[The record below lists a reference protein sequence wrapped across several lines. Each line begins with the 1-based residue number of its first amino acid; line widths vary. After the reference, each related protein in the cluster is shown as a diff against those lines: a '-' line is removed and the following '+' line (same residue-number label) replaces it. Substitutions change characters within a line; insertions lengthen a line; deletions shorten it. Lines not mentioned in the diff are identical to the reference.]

1 MKELK
6 ELGSIYLKDFDVEV
20 YPYLSLSQIQKIINE
35 VLLVDNFEE
44 RESIIDYLIL
54 CYSTNIDKKIIDDL
68 GSDIFIK
75 SGLMDKVKENIINLD
90 KLIEG
95 IEYHESAGK
104 ALRMIAKNIPSDFN
118 NILKNGIPERS

>member
-1 MKELK
+1 M
-6 ELGSIYLKDFDVEV
+6 
-20 YPYLSLSQIQKIINE
+20 
-35 VLLVDNFEE
+35 VDNFEE

-104 ALRMIAKNIPSDFN
+104 ALRMIAKNIPNDFN
-118 NILKNGIPERS
+118 NILKNGIPE

>member
-54 CYSTNIDKKIIDDL
+54 CYCTDIGQEKIDELGPDILLNSGLIDEVKSKIRNIDKLK
-68 GSDIFIK
+68 
-75 SGLMDKVKENIINLD
+75 
-90 KLIEG
+90 EG
-95 IEYHESAGK
+95 ISYHESTGK
-104 ALRMIAKNIPSDFN
+104 ALREISKILPDDLSEMMKNVVH
-118 NILKNGIPERS
+118 K

>member
-95 IEYHESAGK
+95 IEYHESTGK
-104 ALRMIAKNIPSDFN
+104 ALRMIAKNIPNDFN
-118 NILKNGIPERS
+118 NILKNGIPE

>member
-6 ELGSIYLKDFDVEV
+6 ELNSIYLKDFDVEV

-54 CYSTNIDKKIIDDL
+54 CYSTNIDKKMIDDL

-118 NILKNGIPERS
+118 NILKNGISE

>member
-6 ELGSIYLKDFDVEV
+6 ELSCIYLKDFDVEV

-54 CYSTNIDKKIIDDL
+54 CYCTNIGQKTIEDL
-68 GSDIFIK
+68 GPDIIIQ
-75 SGLMDKVKENIINLD
+75 SGLMDEVKKNIKNLD

-95 IEYHESAGK
+95 IQYHESTGK
-104 ALRMIAKNIPSDFN
+104 ALRMIAKNIPEDFN
-118 NILKNGIPERS
+118 EIFSNRKEEK

>member
-6 ELGSIYLKDFDVEV
+6 ELEPIYLQNFDIKV

-54 CYSTNIDKKIIDDL
+54 CYCTDIGQEKIDAL
-68 GSDIFIK
+68 GPDIFIK
-75 SGLMDKVKENIINLD
+75 SGLIDEVKNKIKNLNR
-90 KLIEG
+90 LFEG
-95 IEYHESAGK
+95 ITYHESTGK
-104 ALRMIAKNIPSDFN
+104 ALRMIAKNIPEDFN
-118 NILKNGIPERS
+118 NIFKNDISK